1 MATSKNPLKQIM
13 DIRRDEVPQALL
25 MFAYFFLVITTF
37 AILKPLKGSLF
48 IQNGVST

>member
-25 MFAYFFLVITTF
+25 MFAYFFGSSGILV
-37 AILKPLKGSLF
+37 AG
-48 IQNGVST
+48 GGE